1 MDIIVGEER
10 LKSADTRLQTAVEEF
25 NITLAHFSH
34 GVGFRTLNEVL
45 GISSQTRITNT
56 ITGLRQDLSI
66 VRGPPEDVPTG
77 LNPNFMV
84 PYPRNA
90 NFTGR
95 KNLLTRLCEKLSD
108 TAPSSWNHR
117 VALYGLGGVGKTQ
130 LALEYVYSHKQV
142 YERIYWISAV
152 SEATVFAG
160 FQEIAQRTR
169 CVPTTLQL
177 TPSDIAKRVLEWLS
191 VQESWLLVLDNLDEI
206 EVIGKYLPDE
216 SEGGHTLIT
225 TRNSHCDHIP
235 AEGLKVS
242 DLEIGDAIQLLLL
255 RSGIGALDETPE
267 AKAEAAQIVKE
278 LGYLALA
285 IEQAAAYI
293 REASHDIFKFLA
305 SYRKDR
311 KVYYSRPSKG
321 NRLFYTYLVS
331 TTWHLSFQQIENNNK
346 DASILIRLLSF
357 LNPDGILTDFLVA
370 GKEGLDAETGGIV
383 SDELRFNEAMAEL
396 ERFSLIGRQADIN
409 GGERLTIHRLV
420 QTVIKDEMPPELRA
434 TLSETMIQLCLSA
447 FPDSEYSDNET
458 RSVKRRFQGQIVISL
473 SSIPDINSREL
484 GVILVRIGE
493 FLRDDGNYRQAI
505 ELLENA
511 VKILDRVGGSHDPD
525 LLWAMNAL
533 GWAYDVQGRW
543 TEASTLR
550 ENVLQN
556 IRTLHGES
564 DYRTLSAMSNLALTY
579 SQMGRW
585 DDAIKLQEVVLKSRI
600 NLLGE
605 DHPDTLMA
613 MANLASTYWKMGRWD
628 DAIKLQEVVLKSRIN
643 LLGEDHP
650 DTLTAMAN
658 LASIYWNMGRWDDA
672 IKLQEV
678 VLKSWINLLGEDHPD
693 TLRAMANLASTYSSQ
708 GRWNDAIKLQEV
720 VLKSQ
725 INLLGEDHPD
735 TLRTM
740 ANLALTYSS
749 QGRWGDA
756 IKLQE
761 VVLKSR
767 INLLGEDHPDTLLA
781 MTNLAA
787 SYLDETP
794 DEASILLE
802 KSYKGGRKVLGEE
815 HPETLQTLSWLAYAY
830 HQNGKLDES
839 ISLLEKAVE
848 AMKRV
853 EGENHPDTV
862 LSTDY
867 LESWRK
873 EKEDNVS

>member
-1 MDIIVGEER
+1 M
-10 LKSADTRLQTAVEEF
+10 
-25 NITLAHFSH
+25 
-34 GVGFRTLNEVL
+34 LNEVL
-45 GISSQTRITNT
+45 GTSSQRQSTNT

-95 KNLLTRLCEKLSD
+95 QNLLTALCEKLSD

-130 LALEYVYSHKQV
+130 LALEFVYSHKQV

-177 TPSDIAKRVLEWLS
+177 SPSEVAQRVLEWLN
-191 VQESWLLVLDNLDEI
+191 VQESWLLVIDNLDKI
-206 EVIGKYLPDE
+206 EVIGKYLPDQ

-242 DLEIGDAIQLLLL
+242 ELEMDDAVQLLLL
-255 RSGIGALDETPE
+255 RCAIEETPE
-267 AKAEAAQIVKE
+267 AKAEAAQIVNE
-278 LGYLALA
+278 LGYLPLA

-293 REASHDIFKFLA
+293 REASHDIFKFLS

-311 KVYYSRPSKG
+311 KVHHSRLSKG
-321 NRLFYTYLVS
+321 NRRFYSGSVS
-331 TTWHLSFQQIENNNK
+331 TTWHLSFQQIGKNNK
-346 DASILIRLLSF
+346 DASKLLRLLSF

-370 GKEGLDAETGGIV
+370 GKEGLDAERREIV
-383 SDELRFNEAMAEL
+383 SDERRFNEAMAEL

-434 TLSETMIQLCLSA
+434 TLSETMIRLCLWA
-447 FPDSEYSDNET
+447 FPPSRYEDNRT
-458 RSVKRRFQGQIVISL
+458 RPVKRRFQGQIVISL
-473 SSIPDINSREL
+473 SSIPDIDSREL
-484 GVILVRIGE
+484 GVILVRISE
-493 FLRDDGNYRQAI
+493 FLRADGNYRQAI
-505 ELLENA
+505 KLLEKA
-511 VKILDRVGGSHDPD
+511 VNILDRVGGSHDPD
-525 LLWAMNAL
+525 LLWAMGAL
-533 GWAYDVQGRW
+533 GSAYNVQGRW

-550 ENVLQN
+550 ENVLQTT
-556 IRTLHGES
+556 RTLHGES
-564 DYRTLSAMSNLALTY
+564 DHETLIAMSNLAL
-579 SQMGRW
+579 
-585 DDAIKLQEVVLKSRI
+585 
-600 NLLGE
+600 
-605 DHPDTLMA
+605 
-613 MANLASTYWKMGRWD
+613 TYWKMGRWD

-650 DTLTAMAN
+650 DTL
-658 LASIYWNMGRWDDA
+658 L
-672 IKLQEV
+672 
-678 VLKSWINLLGEDHPD
+678 
-693 TLRAMANLASTYSSQ
+693 AMANLASTYWSQ
-708 GRWNDAIKLQEV
+708 GRWD
-720 VLKSQ
+720 
-725 INLLGEDHPD
+725 
-735 TLRTM
+735 
-740 ANLALTYSS
+740 
-749 QGRWGDA
+749 DA

-781 MTNLAA
+781 MANLALTYSSQGRWDDAIKLEEVVLKSLINLLGEDHPDTLHAMTNLAS
-787 SYLDETP
+787 SYLDEKP

-815 HPETLQTLSWLAYAY
+815 HPETLRTLAWLAYAY
-830 HQNGKLDES
+830 HKSGKLDES

-853 EGENHPDTV
+853 MGENHPDTV
-862 LSTDY
+862 EWTDF

-873 EKEDNVS
+873 EKEDDVS